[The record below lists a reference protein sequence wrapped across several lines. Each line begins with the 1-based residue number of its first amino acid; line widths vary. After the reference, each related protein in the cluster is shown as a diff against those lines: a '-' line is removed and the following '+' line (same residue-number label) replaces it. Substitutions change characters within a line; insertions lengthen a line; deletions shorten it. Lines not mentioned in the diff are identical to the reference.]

1 MNVNVNVIEE
11 KIIQIKIG
19 ITINVNVSVKNVIYV
34 KKIIHLILL
43 YAVAKIV
50 NIYAMA
56 NVIGDSVIIRNEI
69 IEETKTVPTNSNEGQ
84 VTCKT
89 QNLYILFAF
98 SLITITLLICIH
110 CLYLLLPDK
119 ISSKT
124 KTFITISQITN

>member
-19 ITINVNVSVKNVIYV
+19 ITINVNVSV

-56 NVIGDSVIIRNEI
+56 NVIGDSVIIRNQI

>member
-19 ITINVNVSVKNVIYV
+19 ITINVDVSVKNVINV
-34 KKIIHLILL
+34 KKIIYGILL

-69 IEETKTVPTNSNEGQ
+69 IEETKTVPTNFNEGQ

-98 SLITITLLICIH
+98 SLITITLLIAVRIYC
-110 CLYLLLPDK
+110 YLIKYRVKQKHLLPYHK
-119 ISSKT
+119 
-124 KTFITISQITN
+124 